1 MTPKKIL
8 FMVLALLLSSTPCF
22 AEDGYVR
29 AEVGPASM
37 RLVYVQTVNA
47 ITQNLHVRVDVT
59 NKIPHEIEAV
69 SNNTI
74 LIVD

>member
-1 MTPKKIL
+1 MTPKKML
-8 FMVLALLLSSTPCF
+8 SMVLALLLFSSPCF

-29 AEVGPASM
+29 AEVGPTT

-59 NKIPHEIEAV
+59 SRVPHEIQMV
-69 SNNTI
+69 SNSTV